1 MPVSNSRA
9 VLAYLFEIAV
19 FLNILNFKQDNH
31 YEFALISSLSLSF
44 PRHKKQIDLDFTQ
57 TLKKQLEIHFSAI
70 CNHDRCLSSQYQS
83 RLSFWHF
90 FSKLY
95 LILSLE
101 MEYQAAFCQF
111 PNNSFTVEVKCFLC
125 FSGKPIQ
132 HLLS

>member
-1 MPVSNSRA
+1 MPESNSSA
-9 VLAYLFEIAV
+9 VLAYLFAIAV
-19 FLNILNFKQDNH
+19 FLNILHFKQDTH

-44 PRHKKQIDLDFTQ
+44 PRHKKQVVLDFTQ

-70 CNHDRCLSSQYQS
+70 CNHDRRLHSQYQS
-83 RLSFWHF
+83 RLSFLHF

-101 MEYQAAFCQF
+101 MKYQAAVCQV

-125 FSGKPIQ
+125 LSGKPIQ